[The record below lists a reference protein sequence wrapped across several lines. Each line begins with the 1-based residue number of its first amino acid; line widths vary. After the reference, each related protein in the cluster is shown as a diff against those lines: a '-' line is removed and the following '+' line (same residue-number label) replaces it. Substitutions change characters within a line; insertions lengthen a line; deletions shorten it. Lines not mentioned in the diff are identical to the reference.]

1 MIKIYD
7 TMTRSLRE
15 FVPIEEGKVRM
26 YVCGPTVYNYIHV
39 GNARSTV
46 AFDTV
51 RRYFEYRGFEVN
63 YISNFTDVDDKI
75 IHRAKE
81 EGITPKEV
89 ADKYIAAFREDVS
102 ALGVKPATQHPRV
115 IDFMD
120 SIIDFVQTLVDKGY
134 AYESKGDVYFRVE
147 KSHNYAKL
155 ANKTLAD
162 LELGASGR
170 TDEETARKE
179 NPVDFALWKGAKPG
193 EISWDSPWGPGRP
206 GWHIEC
212 SVMSTKILGDTID
225 IHGGGADLEFPHH
238 TNEIAQSEA
247 KTGKTFANYWMHNG
261 FVNIDNVK
269 MSKSLGNFITVHDAL
284 KTIDGQVLRFFFA
297 TQHYRKPINFT
308 EKAVL
313 DAETNLKYLKNT
325 YEQPFTGTVDVQDLQ
340 VFKDK
345 FVAAMDEDFNASNG
359 ITVVFEMA
367 KWINSGNYN
376 ATVKQDLAA
385 MLEVFG
391 IVFLEEVLEYG
402 AVEEVINRLEFD
414 IKNDDK
420 RAVEKKKRAF
430 LRRNLV
436 LHEKEFSS
444 FLNFNSKK
452 YHEISYVINHIENA
466 SRSIDSI
473 LLNEPKR
480 VHGQKIADFLF
491 KYLREELNFWNWESN
506 NQIKT
511 DIQGN
516 YLQNRIFVEV
526 LNTKNPR
533 LDSRVVNSLVN
544 ITSEMSDDIDP
555 VIVLLLFGTN
565 ISSSLLKSLN
575 NLTILGAELGVT
587 VIPKLIN
594 LLDLEI
600 EDLIQK
606 RQEARANRDFATAD
620 QIRDQLAAQGI
631 KLLDTKDGVRWTRD

>member
-1 MIKIYD
+1 
-7 TMTRSLRE
+7 
-15 FVPIEEGKVRM
+15 
-26 YVCGPTVYNYIHV
+26 
-39 GNARSTV
+39 
-46 AFDTV
+46 
-51 RRYFEYRGFEVN
+51 
-63 YISNFTDVDDKI
+63 
-75 IHRAKE
+75 
-81 EGITPKEV
+81 
-89 ADKYIAAFREDVS
+89 
-102 ALGVKPATQHPRV
+102 
-115 IDFMD
+115 
-120 SIIDFVQTLVDKGY
+120 
-134 AYESKGDVYFRVE
+134 
-147 KSHNYAKL
+147 
-155 ANKTLAD
+155 
-162 LELGASGR
+162 
-170 TDEETARKE
+170 
-179 NPVDFALWKGAKPG
+179 
-193 EISWDSPWGPGRP
+193 
-206 GWHIEC
+206 
-212 SVMSTKILGDTID
+212 
-225 IHGGGADLEFPHH
+225 
-238 TNEIAQSEA
+238 
-247 KTGKTFANYWMHNG
+247 
-261 FVNIDNVK
+261 
-269 MSKSLGNFITVHDAL
+269 
-284 KTIDGQVLRFFFA
+284 
-297 TQHYRKPINFT
+297 
-308 EKAVL
+308 
-313 DAETNLKYLKNT
+313 
-325 YEQPFTGTVDVQDLQ
+325 
-340 VFKDK
+340 
-345 FVAAMDEDFNASNG
+345 
-359 ITVVFEMA
+359 
-367 KWINSGNYN
+367 
-376 ATVKQDLAA
+376 